1 MDRLRAL
8 DRLHKFEEYVHNRL
22 KIDVSVEYYSR
33 GCGISSMAL
42 SADQSVFVS
51 VVLNPT
57 FLDENNT
64 IVNEYDFVEGVI
76 ATAHEL
82 HHAAVLLQSR
92 KVGKDIISLS
102 ESYISRFNNNAV
114 YERDYDKFSYEIEA
128 ERYALKT
135 THKYLHDNF
144 PTLDTDAIMLDYVN
158 AKATEKTSSYA
169 YPVRTDHRFESME
182 QVFTALDKA
191 YDQSFVVKKHFM
203 SRGNFVSD
211 VLVKDDK
218 LKQGFVQ
225 AVDGKE
231 QTKFA
236 AAIVLNHDPSLFDTF
251 KSLKSK
257 RYDLKQIYD
266 ARNRKFDNT
275 LDNQSISR
283 GYENTDDYDDV

>member
-1 MDRLRAL
+1 MDRIKTLSRLDKFHKYVCKELRISVGIFFTSKEENVESFVDANDVHYIRVATDSSVL
-8 DRLHKFEEYVHNRL
+8 DDTCNIVDEY
-22 KIDVSVEYYSR
+22 
-33 GCGISSMAL
+33 A
-42 SADQSVFVS
+42 
-51 VVLNPT
+51 
-57 FLDENNT
+57 
-64 IVNEYDFVEGVI
+64 FVEAVI
-76 ATAHEL
+76 HVAHEL

-102 ESYISRFNNNAV
+102 ESYVSRFNNNAV

-128 ERYALKT
+128 ERYALKI

-236 AAIVLNHDPSLFDTF
+236 AIIVLNHDPSLFNIF
-251 KSLKSK
+251 KSLKPK